1 MPRDAVG
8 ELKVRLLAIDV
19 LRTMKEARRLR
30 ELAEMTG
37 LQPAVLSRY
46 INGIVLPKLERARWI
61 VEKFAR
67 SELVRTLEALCRRQ
81 EERFLVTQD
90 ALVKPWILRLVAYEA
105 ARRFGGE
112 SVETV
117 LTAAVDGVPLA
128 LKVAEEFGCGYCYA
142 KERKEIHNAGHYEA
156 MRHSFSGPVIS
167 TLYVPKPFLRK
178 WSRVLIVDDVV
189 RTGATALA
197 LLELVEEAKAT
208 PVGVFAM
215 FCSREGEDKIR
226 GRGVKVEYILEA

>member
-1 MPRDAVG
+1 MPRDAAG
-8 ELKVRLLAIDV
+8 ELRVKLLAIDV
-19 LRTMKEARRLR
+19 LRTMKETRKLR
-30 ELAEMTG
+30 ELAELTG

-46 INGIVLPKLERARWI
+46 INGVVLPKLERAKWI

-67 SELVRTLEALCRRQ
+67 DELVRTLEALCRKRG
-81 EERFLVTQD
+81 ERFLVTQD

-112 SVETV
+112 TVETV

-142 KERKEIHNAGHYEA
+142 KERKEIHDAGYYEA
-156 MRHSFSGPVIS
+156 VRQSFSGPVIS

-178 WSRVLIVDDVV
+178 WSRVLIVD
-189 RTGATALA
+189 
-197 LLELVEEAKAT
+197 
-208 PVGVFAM
+208 
-215 FCSREGEDKIR
+215 
-226 GRGVKVEYILEA
+226 